1 MRWFWQRKKETPEEQ
16 SAKAANTDGDA
27 IGQSDVF
34 ANATTEQDAVAGA
47 NPEETGSQDNQNA
60 ADLSQDAAFDVQDNN
75 GSDVQADALGQS
87 SNLDADNDIALAQ
100 ELTTEPQQWPGE
112 SEEQPSEPQEQP
124 NEPQERPSEPNEM
137 APKRSWFQRLTAG
150 LARSSNQ
157 VSQGIASIFTQRKL
171 DEDMVEEL
179 EDVLIASDV
188 GVAAAGRI
196 STAFAKGR
204 FDKEISP
211 TEVRDALAN
220 AIADELAPVEVPFA
234 LDTTLQPHVVLVVG
248 VNGSGKTTTIG
259 KLAHHMSASGHS
271 VMMAAGDT
279 FRAAAIEQLKIWGN
293 RTGATVIA
301 GEQGSDPAALAFDA
315 VSKAKDAGVDLLLID
330 TAGRLHNKTDLMDE
344 LSKIDRVIKKVIPD
358 APHSVLLVLDATIGQ
373 NALAQVKTFKDT
385 VPLTG
390 LIVTKL
396 DGTAKGGVLV
406 ALANQ
411 FKLPVHAIGV
421 GETAEDLQPFE
432 AQDFARALVGSSQA
446 T

>member
-16 SAKAANTDGDA
+16 SPTPATTTAEQAATDDIASDTTATAEPSLAEEANRAQQDHNAVETEVNADA
-27 IGQSDVF
+27 IITETAAVVEPVEIPVENTQAENNAEPVTDV
-34 ANATTEQDAVAGA
+34 ESLVDQ
-47 NPEETGSQDNQNA
+47 EET
-60 ADLSQDAAFDVQDNN
+60 LPE
-75 GSDVQADALGQS
+75 
-87 SNLDADNDIALAQ
+87 LAQ
-100 ELTTEPQQWPGE
+100 GQEPEAPA
-112 SEEQPSEPQEQP
+112 QP
-124 NEPQERPSEPNEM
+124 
-137 APKRSWFQRLTAG
+137 APKQSWFQRLTAG

-157 VSQGIASIFTQRKL
+157 VSQGITNIFTQRKL
-171 DEDMVEEL
+171 DDDMVEEL

-188 GVAAAGRI
+188 GVAAASRI

-211 TEVRDALAN
+211 SEVREALAD
-220 AIADELAPVEVPFA
+220 AIADELSPVEIPFA
-234 LDTTLQPHVVLVVG
+234 LDTSLNPHVVLVVG

-259 KLAHHMSASGHS
+259 KLAHHMQASGHS

-279 FRAAAIEQLKIWGN
+279 FRAAAIEQLKIWGD

-315 VSKAKDAGVDLLLID
+315 VSKAQEAGVDLLLID

-344 LSKIDRVIKKVIPD
+344 LNKIDRVIKKVIPD

-373 NALAQVKTFKDT
+373 NALAQIKTFQDT

-406 ALANQ
+406 ALADQ

-432 AQDFARALVGSSQA
+432 ARDFAQALVGSHQA
-446 T
+446 N

>member
-16 SAKAANTDGDA
+16 SPAP
-27 IGQSDVF
+27 
-34 ANATTEQDAVAGA
+34 ATT
-47 NPEETGSQDNQNA
+47 
-60 ADLSQDAAFDVQDNN
+60 
-75 GSDVQADALGQS
+75 
-87 SNLDADNDIALAQ
+87 
-100 ELTTEPQQWPGE
+100 TTEPAATPDIATDEATTAGLTLAAAANAAELDHNAVEPEANADAIATETAAVAEPVEIAVENKEAENSTETAADVAATVGQGDSQ
-112 SEEQPSEPQEQP
+112 SEPAQADIPEAP
-124 NEPQERPSEPNEM
+124 ADA

-157 VSQGIASIFTQRKL
+157 VSQGITSIFTQRKL
-171 DEDMVEEL
+171 DDDMVEEL

-188 GVAAAGRI
+188 GVSAAGRI

-211 TEVRDALAN
+211 SEVREALAD
-220 AIADELAPVEVPFA
+220 AIADELMPVEIPFA
-234 LDTTLQPHVVLVVG
+234 LDTNLKPHVVLVVG

-259 KLAHHMSASGHS
+259 KLAHHMRASGHS

-279 FRAAAIEQLKIWGN
+279 FRAAAIEQLKIWGD

-301 GEQGSDPAALAFDA
+301 GDQGSDPAALAFDA
-315 VSKAKDAGVDLLLID
+315 VSKAQEAGVDLLLID

-344 LSKIDRVIKKVIPD
+344 LNKIDRVIKKVIPD

-373 NALAQVKTFKDT
+373 NALAQVKTFQAT

-406 ALANQ
+406 ALADQ

-432 AQDFARALVGSSQA
+432 ARDFAQALVGSNQA
-446 T
+446 A

>member
-16 SAKAANTDGDA
+16 SPAP
-27 IGQSDVF
+27 
-34 ANATTEQDAVAGA
+34 ATT
-47 NPEETGSQDNQNA
+47 
-60 ADLSQDAAFDVQDNN
+60 
-75 GSDVQADALGQS
+75 
-87 SNLDADNDIALAQ
+87 
-100 ELTTEPQQWPGE
+100 TTEPAATPDIVTDEATTAGLTLAE
-112 SEEQPSEPQEQP
+112 AANAAEQDHNAVEPEANADAIATETAAVVEPVEIAVENKEAENNTETATDVAATVEQGDSQSEPAQADIPEAP
-124 NEPQERPSEPNEM
+124 AEST
-137 APKRSWFQRLTAG
+137 PKRSWFQRLTAG

-157 VSQGIASIFTQRKL
+157 VSQGITSIFTQRKL
-171 DEDMVEEL
+171 DDDMVEEL

-196 STAFAKGR
+196 STAFATGR

-211 TEVRDALAN
+211 SEVREALAD
-220 AIADELAPVEVPFA
+220 AIADELMPVEIPFA
-234 LDTTLQPHVVLVVG
+234 LDTNLKPHVVLVVG

-259 KLAHHMSASGHS
+259 KLAHHMRASGHS

-279 FRAAAIEQLKIWGN
+279 FRAAAIEQLKIWGG

-301 GEQGSDPAALAFDA
+301 GDQGSDPAALAFDA
-315 VSKAKDAGVDLLLID
+315 VSKAQEAGVDLLLID

-344 LSKIDRVIKKVIPD
+344 LNKIDRVIKKVIPD

-373 NALAQVKTFKDT
+373 NALAQVKTFQDT

-406 ALANQ
+406 ALADQ

-432 AQDFARALVGSSQA
+432 ARDFAQALVGSNQA
-446 T
+446 A

>member
-16 SAKAANTDGDA
+16 SPAPATT
-27 IGQSDVF
+27 
-34 ANATTEQDAVAGA
+34 TTEQ
-47 NPEETGSQDNQNA
+47 A
-60 ADLSQDAAFDVQDNN
+60 ATADIASDAATTAEPTLAEEANTAEQDHNPVETEAN
-75 GSDVQADALGQS
+75 ADAIITETT
-87 SNLDADNDIALAQ
+87 AVVEPVEIAV
-100 ELTTEPQQWPGE
+100 E
-112 SEEQPSEPQEQP
+112 SKQAENNAENATDVAASVARDVSQSEPAQANIPEAP
-124 NEPQERPSEPNEM
+124 AEP

-157 VSQGIASIFTQRKL
+157 VSQGITSIFTQRKL
-171 DEDMVEEL
+171 DDDMVEEL

-196 STAFAKGR
+196 STAFATGR

-211 TEVRDALAN
+211 SEVREALAD
-220 AIADELAPVEVPFA
+220 AIADELMPVEIPFA
-234 LDTTLQPHVVLVVG
+234 LDTNLKPHVVLVVG

-259 KLAHHMSASGHS
+259 KLAHHMRASGHS

-279 FRAAAIEQLKIWGN
+279 FRAAAIEQLKIWGG

-301 GEQGSDPAALAFDA
+301 GDQGSDPAALAFDA
-315 VSKAKDAGVDLLLID
+315 VSKAQEAGVDLLLID

-344 LSKIDRVIKKVIPD
+344 LNKIDRVIKKVIPD

-373 NALAQVKTFKDT
+373 NALAQVKTFQDT

-406 ALANQ
+406 ALADQ

-432 AQDFARALVGSSQA
+432 ARDFAQALVGSNQA
-446 T
+446 A

>member
-16 SAKAANTDGDA
+16 SPAPATT
-27 IGQSDVF
+27 
-34 ANATTEQDAVAGA
+34 TTEQ
-47 NPEETGSQDNQNA
+47 A
-60 ADLSQDAAFDVQDNN
+60 ATADIASDAATTAEPTLAEEANTAEQDHNPVETEAN
-75 GSDVQADALGQS
+75 ADAIITETT
-87 SNLDADNDIALAQ
+87 AVVEPVEIAV
-100 ELTTEPQQWPGE
+100 E
-112 SEEQPSEPQEQP
+112 SKQAENNAENATDVAASVARDVSQSEPAQANIPEAP
-124 NEPQERPSEPNEM
+124 AEP

-157 VSQGIASIFTQRKL
+157 VSQGITSIFTQRKL
-171 DEDMVEEL
+171 DDDMVEEL
-179 EDVLIASDV
+179 EDVLIGSDV

-211 TEVRDALAN
+211 SEVREALAD
-220 AIADELAPVEVPFA
+220 AIADELMPVEIPFA
-234 LDTTLQPHVVLVVG
+234 LDTSLKPHVVLVVG

-259 KLAHHMSASGHS
+259 KLAHHMRASGHS

-279 FRAAAIEQLKIWGN
+279 FRAAAIEQLKIWGD
-293 RTGATVIA
+293 RTGAAVIA
-301 GEQGSDPAALAFDA
+301 GDQGSDPAALAFDA
-315 VSKAKDAGVDLLLID
+315 VSKAQEAGVDLLLID

-344 LSKIDRVIKKVIPD
+344 LNKIDRVIKKVIPD

-373 NALAQVKTFKDT
+373 NALAQVKTFQDT

-406 ALANQ
+406 ALADQ

-432 AQDFARALVGSSQA
+432 ARDFAQALVGSNQPA
-446 T
+446 

>member
-16 SAKAANTDGDA
+16 SPAP
-27 IGQSDVF
+27 
-34 ANATTEQDAVAGA
+34 ATT
-47 NPEETGSQDNQNA
+47 
-60 ADLSQDAAFDVQDNN
+60 
-75 GSDVQADALGQS
+75 
-87 SNLDADNDIALAQ
+87 
-100 ELTTEPQQWPGE
+100 TTEPVAPADIASDETTTAEPTLAEQANTVEQDQNAVKPEANADAAATKTAAVAKPGE
-112 SEEQPSEPQEQP
+112 IAFENKQAENNAETATDVTVSVAQEASQSEPAQADTPQAP
-124 NEPQERPSEPNEM
+124 AEP

-157 VSQGIASIFTQRKL
+157 VSQGITSIFTQRKL
-171 DEDMVEEL
+171 DDDMVEEL

-211 TEVRDALAN
+211 GEVREALAD
-220 AIADELAPVEVPFA
+220 AIADELTPVEIPFA
-234 LDTTLQPHVVLVVG
+234 LDTSLKPHVVLVVG

-259 KLAHHMSASGHS
+259 KLAHHMRASGHS

-279 FRAAAIEQLKIWGN
+279 FRAAAIEQLKIWGD
-293 RTGATVIA
+293 RTGAAVIA
-301 GEQGSDPAALAFDA
+301 GDQGSDPAALAFDA
-315 VSKAKDAGVDLLLID
+315 VSKAQEAGVDLLLID

-344 LSKIDRVIKKVIPD
+344 LNKMDRVIKKVVPD

-373 NALAQVKTFKDT
+373 NALAQVKTFQDT

-406 ALANQ
+406 ALADQ

-432 AQDFARALVGSSQA
+432 AHDFAQALVGSNQPA
-446 T
+446 

>member
-16 SAKAANTDGDA
+16 SPAP
-27 IGQSDVF
+27 
-34 ANATTEQDAVAGA
+34 ATT
-47 NPEETGSQDNQNA
+47 
-60 ADLSQDAAFDVQDNN
+60 
-75 GSDVQADALGQS
+75 
-87 SNLDADNDIALAQ
+87 
-100 ELTTEPQQWPGE
+100 TTEPVAPADIASDETTTAEPTLAEQANTAEQDQNAVKPEANADAAATKTAAVAKPGE
-112 SEEQPSEPQEQP
+112 IAFENKQAENNAETATDVTVSVAQEASQSEPAQADTPQAP
-124 NEPQERPSEPNEM
+124 AEP

-157 VSQGIASIFTQRKL
+157 VSQGITSIFTQRKL
-171 DEDMVEEL
+171 DDDMVEEL

-211 TEVRDALAN
+211 GEVREALAD
-220 AIADELAPVEVPFA
+220 AIADELTPVEIPFA
-234 LDTTLQPHVVLVVG
+234 LDTSLKPHVVLVVG

-259 KLAHHMSASGHS
+259 KLAHHMRASGHS

-279 FRAAAIEQLKIWGN
+279 FRAAAIEQLKIWGD
-293 RTGATVIA
+293 RTGAAVIA
-301 GEQGSDPAALAFDA
+301 GDQGSDPAALAFDA
-315 VSKAKDAGVDLLLID
+315 VSKAQEAGVDLLLID

-344 LSKIDRVIKKVIPD
+344 LNKMDRVIKKVVPD

-373 NALAQVKTFKDT
+373 NALAQVKTFQDT

-406 ALANQ
+406 ALADQ

-432 AQDFARALVGSSQA
+432 AHDFAQALVGSNQPA
-446 T
+446 

>member
-16 SAKAANTDGDA
+16 SPAPATT
-27 IGQSDVF
+27 
-34 ANATTEQDAVAGA
+34 TTEQ
-47 NPEETGSQDNQNA
+47 A
-60 ADLSQDAAFDVQDNN
+60 ATADIASDAATTAEPTLAEEANTAEQDHNPVETEAN
-75 GSDVQADALGQS
+75 ADAIITETT
-87 SNLDADNDIALAQ
+87 AVVEPVEIAV
-100 ELTTEPQQWPGE
+100 E
-112 SEEQPSEPQEQP
+112 SKQAENNAENATDVAASVARDVSQSEPAQANIPEAP
-124 NEPQERPSEPNEM
+124 AEP

-157 VSQGIASIFTQRKL
+157 VSQGITSIFTQRKL
-171 DEDMVEEL
+171 DDDMVEEL
-179 EDVLIASDV
+179 EDVLIGSDV

-211 TEVRDALAN
+211 NEVREALAD
-220 AIADELAPVEVPFA
+220 AIADELSPVEIPFA
-234 LDTTLQPHVVLVVG
+234 LDTSLKPHVVLVVG

-259 KLAHHMSASGHS
+259 KLAHHMRASGHS

-279 FRAAAIEQLKIWGN
+279 FRAAAIEQLKIWGD
-293 RTGATVIA
+293 RTGAAVIA
-301 GEQGSDPAALAFDA
+301 GDQGSDPAALAFDA
-315 VSKAKDAGVDLLLID
+315 VSKAQEAGVDLLLID

-344 LSKIDRVIKKVIPD
+344 LNKIDRVIKKVIPD

-373 NALAQVKTFKDT
+373 NALAQVKTFQDT

-406 ALANQ
+406 ALADQ

-432 AQDFARALVGSSQA
+432 ARDFAQALVGSNQPA
-446 T
+446 

>member
-16 SAKAANTDGDA
+16 SPAPAM
-27 IGQSDVF
+27 
-34 ANATTEQDAVAGA
+34 ATTEPVAPADIASDETTTAEPMLAEQANTAEQD
-47 NPEETGSQDNQNA
+47 QNA
-60 ADLSQDAAFDVQDNN
+60 VEPEATADAAATKTAAVVEPVDIAVENKQAESNAEIATDVAVSVAQED
-75 GSDVQADALGQS
+75 SQSEPAQADTPQAP
-87 SNLDADNDIALAQ
+87 A
-100 ELTTEPQQWPGE
+100 EP
-112 SEEQPSEPQEQP
+112 
-124 NEPQERPSEPNEM
+124 

-157 VSQGIASIFTQRKL
+157 VSQGITSIFTQRKL
-171 DEDMVEEL
+171 DDDMVEEL

-196 STAFAKGR
+196 STAFAKGC

-211 TEVRDALAN
+211 SEVREALAD
-220 AIADELAPVEVPFA
+220 AIADELMPVEIPFA
-234 LDTTLQPHVVLVVG
+234 LDTNLKPHVVLVVG

-259 KLAHHMSASGHS
+259 KLAHHMRASGHS

-279 FRAAAIEQLKIWGN
+279 FRAAAIEQLKIWGD
-293 RTGATVIA
+293 RTGAAVIA
-301 GEQGSDPAALAFDA
+301 GDQGSDPAALAFDA
-315 VSKAKDAGVDLLLID
+315 VSKAQEAGVDLLLID

-344 LSKIDRVIKKVIPD
+344 LNKIDRVIKKVIPD

-373 NALAQVKTFKDT
+373 NALAQVKTFQDT

-406 ALANQ
+406 ALADQ

-432 AQDFARALVGSSQA
+432 ARDFAQALVGSNQPA
-446 T
+446 